1 MTPKRFVISPTKAVI
16 NERNNV
22 ITTAIKVLD
31 MWYKKTGIPFCK
43 LKYL

>member
-1 MTPKRFVISPTKAVI
+1 MTPKYFVISPTKGVI

-31 MWYKKTGIPFCK
+31 MWYKKTRIPFCK
-43 LKYL
+43 PKHL